1 MKAHPSAPDRAGQTC
16 PVEAT
21 LARMGGKWKG
31 IILYHLLGGKKRF
44 GELKQLMPAV
54 AFRTLTLQLRQLEE
68 DGLVARTVFAEVPP
82 RVEYALTE
90 LGQSMYPIL
99 QAMSD
104 WGLDHPMRVSG
115 ALEQPESPVFAA
127 EEEAEETYEKPAL
140 RTERGFID

>member
-1 MKAHPSAPDRAGQTC
+1 
-16 PVEAT
+16 
-21 LARMGGKWKG
+21 MGGKWKG
-31 IILYHLLGGKKRF
+31 VILFRLLDGKKRF
-44 GELKQLMPAV
+44 GELKQLMPGV

-90 LGQSMYPIL
+90 LGQSMRPIL

-104 WGLDHPMRVSG
+104 WGINHPMRAAG
-115 ALEQPESPVFAA
+115 AVEQPERPVFAA
-127 EEEAEETYEKPAL
+127 EEEAEEAEEAEELYEKPAL